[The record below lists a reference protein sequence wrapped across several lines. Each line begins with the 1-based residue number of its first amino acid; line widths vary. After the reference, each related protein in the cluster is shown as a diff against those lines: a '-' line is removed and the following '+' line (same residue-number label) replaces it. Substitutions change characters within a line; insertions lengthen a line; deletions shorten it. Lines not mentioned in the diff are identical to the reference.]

1 MVLPKRLKSGEDYHQ
16 LILPADKALSNRI
29 SRWRRLWH
37 TRCRICRRKKT
48 MTGPQLSERCNGA
61 APISRRAFNRM
72 ATLLA
77 AGATLPFYN
86 ESALAQLSK
95 TGPIPPGAVKIN
107 ANENPLGPC
116 PEAADAIAKVIAK
129 GGRYMYEE
137 TDAFVYTLAALEGL
151 NANYILPFAGSS
163 DPLHRAVLAFTS
175 REKPFVMSDPGYE
188 AGGRAAQF
196 VGAKVVKVP
205 LTQNYA
211 HDVKAMVKAAHNR
224 KAGLIYVCNPNNPTG
239 TITPRADIE
248 WLIANKPEGTVLLL
262 DEAYIHF
269 TDEPM
274 CSDLVAMDKDVIIL
288 RTFSKLYGM
297 AGLRAGAA
305 MGRPDLIGKLMGY
318 GAGALPMTGMV
329 GATASLKAKN
339 LVPER
344 RRVVK
349 DVREDVFAFLQKNN
363 VTFVP
368 SVSNCFMLDA
378 KTPARRLVEA
388 MKKEKVYIGRVWPAW
403 PTYARVSVGTKE
415 EMARFKTALLKVM
428 NNLRA

>member
-1 MVLPKRLKSGEDYHQ
+1 MLAK
-16 LILPADKALSNRI
+16 N
-29 SRWRRLWH
+29 
-37 TRCRICRRKKT
+37 
-48 MTGPQLSERCNGA
+48 
-61 APISRRAFNRM
+61 ISRREFIRM

-95 TGPIPPGAVKIN
+95 TGPIPPDAVKIN
-107 ANENPLGPC
+107 ANENPAGPC
-116 PEAADAIAKVIAK
+116 PEAAEAIAKVIAK

-137 TDAFVYTLAALEGL
+137 TDAFVYTLAAQEGL
-151 NANYILPFAGSS
+151 DANYILPFAGSS

-175 REKPFVMSDPGYE
+175 REKPLVMSDPGYE

-196 VGAKVVKVP
+196 IGAKVVKVP
-205 LTQNYA
+205 LTQSYA

-248 WLIANKPEGTVLLL
+248 WLIANKPGETVLLL

-305 MGRPDLIGKLMGY
+305 MGRPDLIGMLTGY

-349 DVREDVFAFLQKNN
+349 GIREDVFAFLQKNN

-378 KTPARRLVEA
+378 KMPARRLVES

-415 EMARFKTALLKVM
+415 EMAKFKTALLKVM
-428 NNLRA
+428 NNL